1 MILRVTNIS
10 KSFGGLQALKE
21 VSLEVALGEVFGL
34 IGPNGAGKTTLL
46 NVIAGRHKP
55 DAGDV
60 YLHDENVTGYD
71 PEVLCKRGVSRT
83 FQITRS
89 FPQLTALE
97 NVLVGA
103 TFGTRPC
110 PMDEA
115 VERARRSLDF
125 VGFPLPGD
133 VLAANLNTAQLK
145 RLDLARALASRPKVL
160 LLDEIARGLTPAELL
175 DFIKLIDR
183 IRAAGVTLIVV
194 EHLMRVIMQV
204 CERVAFLQSG
214 RKIAEGTPQEIAK
227 DATVVDAYLG
237 SESFGHA

>member
-21 VSLEVALGEVFGL
+21 VSLEVAPGEVFGL

-46 NVIAGRHKP
+46 NVIAGLHKP

-60 YLHDENVTGYD
+60 YLHDENVTGSD

-103 TFGTRPC
+103 AFGTRPC

-125 VGFPLPGD
+125 VAFPLPGD

-160 LLDEIARGLTPAELL
+160 LLDEIAGGLTPAELL

>member
-1 MILRVTNIS
+1 
-10 KSFGGLQALKE
+10 
-21 VSLEVALGEVFGL
+21 
-34 IGPNGAGKTTLL
+34 
-46 NVIAGRHKP
+46 
-55 DAGDV
+55 
-60 YLHDENVTGYD
+60 
-71 PEVLCKRGVSRT
+71 
-83 FQITRS
+83 
-89 FPQLTALE
+89 
-97 NVLVGA
+97 
-103 TFGTRPC
+103 
-110 PMDEA
+110 MDEA

-160 LLDEIARGLTPAELL
+160 LLDEIAGGLTPAELL